1 MNLNLRS
8 WKEFEMG
15 KLFDI
20 KKGKRLTSADQEDG
34 NNNYIGAIDSNNGVA
49 NHIGQEEC
57 FQEREDTFII
67 A

>member
-20 KKGKRLTSADQEDG
+20 KKASGYNTAR
-34 NNNYIGAIDSNNGVA
+34 YI
-49 NHIGQEEC
+49 
-57 FQEREDTFII
+57 
-67 A
+67 